1 MYNDPRLTQV
11 VEIVPP
17 EERQKWLNV
26 WRYADVNHFT
36 SPLYRSPVP
45 IRTDQVIPLVVGSEK
60 AQSSDQISQDIL
72 SQINSIDILGVIN
85 VDGYCQIVERKLCTF
100 VLARDI
106 AIGGG
111 LCRTE
116 ERSSHTGVRNYT
128 SILWNRFTEYFNN
141 TVAEIVA
148 INRDLAQ
155 FIQPLNTDGYILLE
169 VALGILNRCN
179 NATAKKFRAELLFN
193 IVPKIQNDTIA
204 KFMDS
209 LNQLGNSLDKQTQE
223 IQYYKHWTNT
233 NELFRSTE
241 IAKDFGLSA
250 KTLYTLLNYFGLI
263 FRVNGRWVVYQPYA
277 HLGYILS
284 KEGNS
289 TDTYWTHAGRAFVIN
304 TLVGY
309 GFQLGKDN
317 RKLVET
323 ILDYT

>member
-1 MYNDPRLTQV
+1 MY
-11 VEIVPP
+11 
-17 EERQKWLNV
+17 
-26 WRYADVNHFT
+26 
-36 SPLYRSPVP
+36 
-45 IRTDQVIPLVVGSEK
+45 
-60 AQSSDQISQDIL
+60 
-72 SQINSIDILGVIN
+72 
-85 VDGYCQIVERKLCTF
+85 TF

-111 LCRTE
+111 LCRYE
-116 ERSSHTGVRNYT
+116 EKSSHTGVRNYE
-128 SILWNRFTEYFNN
+128 SILWSRFTEYFNE
-141 TVAEIVA
+141 TVAEIIA

-155 FIQPLNTDGYILLE
+155 FIQPLDQNGYILLE

-204 KFMDS
+204 KFMES
-209 LNQLGNSLDKQTQE
+209 LNQLGSSIDQQNKE
-223 IQYYKHWTNT
+223 IEYYKHWTNT

-250 KTLYTLLNYFGLI
+250 KTLHILLNYLGII

-277 HLGYILS
+277 HFGYILS
-284 KEGNS
+284 KEGNT

-304 TLVGY
+304 TLIGY
-309 GFQLGKDN
+309 GLQLGKDN
-317 RKLVET
+317 RQIVEN